1 MHLSIFHHPACEII
15 VENKGKTD
23 LNHTTEEQEKSVFP
37 IPAPVLLMEFIFFVL
52 YSWKL
57 PNKPNFW
64 YNFLSEQFIITFHVS
79 HI

>member
-52 YSWKL
+52 YS
-57 PNKPNFW
+57 
-64 YNFLSEQFIITFHVS
+64 
-79 HI
+79 